1 MHIRASKN
9 TEKYDNCI
17 QLTNYKDKLP
27 VTKILT
33 KQYLKTFNKL
43 SQYYTIHIYTF
54 IDIYQHMS
62 SFSKLLTTNKKN
74 LPNSDKIITF
84 LISLFPWI

>member
-43 SQYYTIHIYTF
+43 SILYYSHIY
-54 IDIYQHMS
+54 IYWYIS
-62 SFSKLLTTNKKN
+62 TYEF
-74 LPNSDKIITF
+74 F
-84 LISLFPWI
+84 L